1 MDQHHDKLEQGRS
14 LLRNL
19 SSQAFLTFGVN
30 QIAYIRS
37 VTVSGETAYALH
49 AADGSALTIIDSL
62 QGAIIAARQNDL
74 EPVTLQ

>member
-1 MDQHHDKLEQGRS
+1 MNQQDSKMDQARH

-30 QIAYIRS
+30 QIAYIRAIREG
-37 VTVSGETAYALH
+37 GEVAYGLY
-49 AADGSALTIIDSL
+49 AADGSELALIDSFN
-62 QGAIIAARQNDL
+62 GAIMAARQNDL